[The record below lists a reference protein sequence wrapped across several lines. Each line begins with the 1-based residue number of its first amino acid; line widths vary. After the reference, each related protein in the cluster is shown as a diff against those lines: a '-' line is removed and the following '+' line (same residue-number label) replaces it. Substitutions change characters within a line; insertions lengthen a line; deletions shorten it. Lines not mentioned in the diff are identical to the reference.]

1 MTTIAIAD
9 YGIGNR
15 RSVEKAVEKAGAR
28 ALLTGDH
35 ERIRDA
41 DGLIVPGVGAFPAAM
56 TALRSSGLDEV
67 IREVA
72 HDGKPVLGSCL
83 GMQLLFEH
91 SAEQGGADGLGLLA
105 GEVIALDAK
114 GLNIPHI
121 GWNDVHWARED
132 ALTAGLP
139 DGAAFYHVHSYV
151 PMPADAD
158 TIIGT
163 GSYGGTFATVVGRGS
178 IVGCQFHPEKSSS
191 HGLALLRNFAGMCSQ
206 TGAHN

>member
-15 RSVEKAVEKAGAR
+15 RSVEKAVEKAGATP
-28 ALLTGDH
+28 LLTSDH
-35 ERIRDA
+35 QEIRNA

-56 TALRSSGLDEV
+56 NALRHIGLDDV

-83 GMQLLFEH
+83 GMQLLFER
-91 SAEQGGADGLGLLA
+91 SAEQGGEEGLGLIA
-105 GEVIALDAK
+105 GEVVELDA
-114 GLNIPHI
+114 GDLNIPHI
-121 GWNDVHWARED
+121 GWNAVHWRRED
-132 ALTAGLP
+132 PLTAGLP
-139 DGAAFYHVHSYV
+139 ESAAFYHVHSFV
-151 PMPADAD
+151 PLPSDAD

-163 GSYGGTFATVVGRGS
+163 GDYGGPFTTVVGRGS

-191 HGLALLRNFAGMCSQ
+191 HGLALLRNFADMCSQ
-206 TGAHN
+206 TGQQK